1 MPIRGRPQKIIGQK
15 KPRRIIQGPILTKKG
30 DRPGRRRK
38 FGPNG
43 LMGPGFL
50 RGPKF

>member
-1 MPIRGRPQKIIGQK
+1 MPIRGKLQKVIGQK
-15 KPRRIIQGPILTKKG
+15 KPRRIARGPIGKKKG
-30 DRPGRRRK
+30 QPGRRRK